1 MQCSPED
8 NNSNVLIN
16 IKFYNLFLVLVWQK
30 SIFLRHNF
38 GIIILKMTKNKDLK
52 KEDNLS
58 DVENA
63 LTRSEQFIEKNQQI
77 LTIVIGAII
86 VVTAAYLG
94 FTKLYIQPKE
104 KAAQEEMFFAEQYF
118 EKDSFNLAI
127 NGDGTNPGFL
137 DIIDD
142 YGMTKA
148 GKLANYYIG
157 VSYLHMGQYKDAL
170 TYLNSFSTEDL
181 VLAPVLEG
189 AKGDC
194 YMELNQPEKALS
206 AYKSACSA
214 KNDFT
219 TPIYLMKSGQLME
232 AQGQF
237 ADALDVYTQIKKDYP
252 TSTEARTID
261 KYIARAEMKMKK

>member
-1 MQCSPED
+1 M
-8 NNSNVLIN
+8 LIN
-16 IKFYNLFLVLVWQK
+16 IKFYKALPVAVWQK

-38 GIIILKMTKNKDLK
+38 RLIILKMAKNTDAKKD
-52 KEDNLS
+52 DNLLE
-58 DVENA
+58 VENA
-63 LTRSEQFIEKNQQI
+63 LTRSEQFIEKNQKVLSI
-77 LTIVIGAII
+77 AIGAVVVI
-86 VVTAAYLG
+86 VAAYLG

-104 KAAQEEMFFAEQYF
+104 RTAQEEMFFAEQYF

-148 GKLANYYIG
+148 GKLSNYYTGI
-157 VSYLHMGQYKDAL
+157 SYLHLGQYEDAL
-170 TYLNSFSTEDL
+170 SYLDKFSTEDL

-194 YMELNQPEKALS
+194 YAELNQPDKALDAYEKAYG
-206 AYKSACSA
+206 YK
-214 KNDFT
+214 NEFT
-219 TPIYLMKSGQLME
+219 TSIYLMKAGQLME
-232 AQGQF
+232 AQGKNS
-237 ADALDVYTQIKKDYP
+237 DALEVYQQIKKDYP

-261 KYIARAEMKMKK
+261 KYIARVELDLNK

>member
-1 MQCSPED
+1 MA
-8 NNSNVLIN
+8 
-16 IKFYNLFLVLVWQK
+16 
-30 SIFLRHNF
+30 
-38 GIIILKMTKNKDLK
+38 KNKDLN

-58 DVENA
+58 EVESA
-63 LTRSEQFIEKNQQI
+63 LTKSEQFVEDNQKI
-77 LTIVIGAII
+77 LSIVIGAAVVI
-86 VVTAAYLG
+86 VAAYLG

-142 YGMTKA
+142 YGVTPA
-148 GKLANYYIG
+148 GKLANYYVGI
-157 VSYLHMGQYKDAL
+157 SYLHMGQYEDAL
-170 TYLNSFSTEDL
+170 TYLNDFSTDDL

-194 YMELNQPEKALS
+194 YAELEQPKKAIS
-206 AYKSACSA
+206 AYKAAAST
-214 KNDFT
+214 KNEFT
-219 TPIYLMKSGQLME
+219 TPVYLLKAGQMME
-232 AQGQF
+232 TQGEF
-237 ADALDVYTQIKKDYP
+237 DDALEVYTEIKKDYP

-261 KYIARAEMKMKK
+261 KYIARVEMELKK